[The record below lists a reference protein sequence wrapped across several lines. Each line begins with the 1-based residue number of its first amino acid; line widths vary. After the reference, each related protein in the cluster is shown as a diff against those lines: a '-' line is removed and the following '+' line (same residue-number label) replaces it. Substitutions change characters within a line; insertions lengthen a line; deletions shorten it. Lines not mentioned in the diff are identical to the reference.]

1 MMQALNAKQISL
13 KNERKKAVAAI
24 NATADALQL
33 CDEIL
38 KSLAS
43 GTKTVTPLLVSKY
56 SDTSAQQASCHQASY
71 IHSNIPHINHSLARI
86 ANQVS

>member
-38 KSLAS
+38 KSLAW
-43 GTKTVTPLLVSKY
+43 GTKPVTPLLARAFNI
-56 SDTSAQQASCHQASY
+56 TAQQANTHVNHQ
-71 IHSNIPHINHSLARI
+71 LARI
-86 ANQVS
+86 ANQVI